1 MRITALVLAV
11 LLMVGCGQAETTES
25 TAPSPAT
32 ESEMK
37 AFCATFDEV
46 RNLSFS
52 EGLVLLLEVAPR
64 EIRGQ
69 IFRQV
74 NNDPT
79 TWSEDLDAIAR
90 FIARCDNQPQSASQ
104 LSP

>member
-1 MRITALVLAV
+1 MRIAALVLAV
-11 LLMVGCGQAETTES
+11 VLVVGCGQAETTES

-32 ESEMK
+32 ESEMT
-37 AFCATFDEV
+37 AFCATWNEV

-52 EGLVLLLEVAPR
+52 EGLVLLLEVAPG

-69 IFRQV
+69 IVRQV

-79 TWSEDLDAIAR
+79 TWSEDLDAIDK
-90 FIARCDNQPQSASQ
+90 FTARCDGQPQSASP